1 MLVVSVLLFSLA
13 ISGWQ
18 DQEPSIFV
26 KAAIS
31 IVFLFILYFLLVED
45 QITPFF
51 PTKLIWASIIFAL
64 LVLFNPIFPIHIN
77 HYLLMAIGF
86 GLGGSLFL
94 FAIAGIVIE
103 MNASEEKE
111 YPRTHGVICGTPL
124 ITPMAMEKF
133 FGSTGSQDTMPG
145 FSQKKIIRK
154 VQRPDAT
161 DAEILEE
168 IRSMIAK
175 YGACS
180 ESVLRARFDISFSRA
195 EKLIEKFH
203 GATMEE
209 KEPMK
214 KDEDRMPLTHKSTL
228 SEALAEERA
237 DDLTIPLGREPD
249 GETFFAD
256 FFKMPSLLV
265 VGATSSGKSN
275 FLHLILCAL
284 SGKLSPDQL
293 KFVLVDPKRSEF
305 GIYKNSPRLMRN
317 VASDPREISDAFR
330 AVSVEIE
337 DRFGLFERER
347 VRNISEYNKGRSDC
361 LPYIFLVVDELSD
374 AMLQEDG
381 AEIRKAIIHATQLG
395 LAVGIFLVLSSSSIK
410 KSVIPEDILATISSV
425 ISFRVISKKDSEY
438 ILGEPGAE
446 KLSWQGE
453 ALIKSSETNYN
464 LIPFM
469 AFPISDEEKLL
480 VHSSRKNG

>member
-1 MLVVSVLLFSLA
+1 
-13 ISGWQ
+13 
-18 DQEPSIFV
+18 
-26 KAAIS
+26 
-31 IVFLFILYFLLVED
+31 
-45 QITPFF
+45 
-51 PTKLIWASIIFAL
+51 
-64 LVLFNPIFPIHIN
+64 
-77 HYLLMAIGF
+77 MAIGF

-103 MNASEEKE
+103 MNAPEEKI
-111 YPRTHGVICGTPL
+111 HQKADGWVCGTPL
-124 ITPMAMEKF
+124 ITPMAMEEF
-133 FGSTGSQDTMPG
+133 FGSTGS
-145 FSQKKIIRK
+145 RK
-154 VQRPDAT
+154 T
-161 DAEILEE
+161 ENNE
-168 IRSMIAK
+168 
-175 YGACS
+175 
-180 ESVLRARFDISFSRA
+180 
-195 EKLIEKFH
+195 
-203 GATMEE
+203 
-209 KEPMK
+209 
-214 KDEDRMPLTHKSTL
+214 DEMPLKHDSPL
-228 SEALAEERA
+228 SRALAEEKI
-237 DDLTIPLGREPD
+237 DDLVIPFGREPD

-256 FFKMPSLLV
+256 FFKLRSLLV

-275 FLHLILCAL
+275 FLHLILRAL
-284 SGKLSPDQL
+284 SSKLSPDQL

-305 GIYKNSPRLMRN
+305 GIYKNSPHLMRI
-317 VASDPREISDAFR
+317 VASDPKETSAAFR

-347 VRNISEYNKGRSDC
+347 VRNISEHNKGRSDC

-381 AEIRKAIIHATQLG
+381 AEIRKAIITTAQLG
-395 LAVGIFLVLSSSSIK
+395 SGAGIFFVLSTSSIK
-410 KSVIPEDILATISSV
+410 KSVIPEDILANIGSV